1 MPWLRP
7 NASAPASATTL
18 LPLDPKTYY
27 GAASDYS
34 AGSASLGT
42 LGHTPRFDGQADPTT
57 KLRAGHFNRDHGAA
71 GDYRARSA
79 GLATLGHP
87 HRFDGQAELKTQL
100 RVGHFERDQ
109 RAGAIR
115 FAQASRQPGGLA
127 ATLENFGPAT
137 RLERRTHLKIQE
149 LNSVQLQSDFSN
161 KFQALGRQHELLAG
175 ADFTDEKKTVSAAR
189 SAA

>member
-42 LGHTPRFDGQADPTT
+42 LGHT
-57 KLRAGHFNRDHGAA
+57 
-71 GDYRARSA
+71 
-79 GLATLGHP
+79 
-87 HRFDGQAELKTQL
+87 HRFDSQAELKTQL
-100 RVGHFERDQ
+100 RVGQFERDE
-109 RAGAIR
+109 RPGAIR

-149 LNSVQLQSDFSN
+149 LNSVQL
-161 KFQALGRQHELLAG
+161 
-175 ADFTDEKKTVSAAR
+175 
-189 SAA
+189 